1 VSMSHN
7 ITIECGGTT
16 DDEVT
21 VSVEPDDEDGWQKW
35 KQMWRERE
43 EILTFRIEFSN
54 LLAVI
59 EA

>member
-1 VSMSHN
+1 MSHN